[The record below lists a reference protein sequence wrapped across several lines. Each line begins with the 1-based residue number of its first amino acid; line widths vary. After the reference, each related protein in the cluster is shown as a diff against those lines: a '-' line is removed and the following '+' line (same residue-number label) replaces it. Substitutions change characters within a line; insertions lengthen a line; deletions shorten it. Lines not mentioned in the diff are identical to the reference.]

1 MFQSAS
7 QTQEMVIIF
16 EFVFKPEIIWESNS
30 CPADITVKTLEQ
42 LTMMMPF
49 NMNMVAKLTSL
60 WIGSGVASRPD
71 GHPNMTDFISHVP
84 FVQRS
89 KMEENAEPKH
99 TGRNWSYKLN

>member
-1 MFQSAS
+1 MFQSAR
-7 QTQEMVIIF
+7 QTQEIVIIF

-60 WIGSGVASRPD
+60 
-71 GHPNMTDFISHVP
+71 
-84 FVQRS
+84 
-89 KMEENAEPKH
+89 
-99 TGRNWSYKLN
+99 